1 LICFDYLISV
11 AFYCSAGYSEEYGIQ
26 FVGGMATVT
35 KTNALRIL
43 ESAKVSYSAQ
53 EYDVSDGEIS
63 GVAVAAKIGQEP
75 ERVFKTLVTEG
86 KTSGLNVFVVPSNIE
101 LDLKKAA
108 QAAGDKYVEM
118 IKSRDLEPKTGYVHG
133 GCSPIGMKKQFP
145 TFIDETAQ
153 LFDTINVSGGRVGLQ
168 VELSPDDL
176 AKLTGAEFCDLF

>member
-1 LICFDYLISV
+1 
-11 AFYCSAGYSEEYGIQ
+11 
-26 FVGGMATVT
+26 MT
-35 KTNALRIL
+35 KTNAIRIL
-43 ESAKVSYSAQ
+43 EAANIAFTVR

-86 KTSGLNVFVVPSNIE
+86 KTTGLNVFVIPSNVE

-108 QAAGDKYVEM
+108 TAAGDKYVEM
-118 IKSRDLEPKTGYVHG
+118 IKSRELEPKTGYIHG

-145 TFIDETAQ
+145 TFLDETAQ
-153 LFDTINVSGGRVGLQ
+153 LHDTINVSGGRIGLQ

-176 AKLTGAEFCDLF
+176 ARLTNAAFWDLF

>member
-1 LICFDYLISV
+1 
-11 AFYCSAGYSEEYGIQ
+11 
-26 FVGGMATVT
+26 VT

-43 ESAKVSYSAQ
+43 EAAKVTFTAR

-86 KTSGLNVFVVPSNIE
+86 KTTGLNVFVIPSNVE

-108 QAAGDKYVEM
+108 FAAGDKYVEM
-118 IKSRDLEPKTGYVHG
+118 LKSRELEPKTGYVHG

-153 LFDTINVSGGRVGLQ
+153 LHDTINVSGGRVGLQ
-168 VELSPDDL
+168 VELVPGDL
-176 AKLTGAEFCDLF
+176 ARLTGAVFCDLF

>member
-1 LICFDYLISV
+1 MLEAANI
-11 AFYCSAGYSEEYGIQ
+11 AFTA
-26 FVGGMATVT
+26 
-35 KTNALRIL
+35 R
-43 ESAKVSYSAQ
+43 

-75 ERVFKTLVTEG
+75 ERVFKTLVTVG
-86 KTSGLNVFVVPSNIE
+86 KNTGLNVFIIPCNVE

-108 QAAGDKYVEM
+108 QAAGDKHVEM
-118 IKSRDLEPKTGYVHG
+118 LKSRELKPKTGYVHG

-153 LFDTINVSGGRVGLQ
+153 LHDAINVSGGRVGLQ

-176 AKLTGAEFCDLF
+176 VKLTGATFCGLF